1 MKKSIKIFCLII
13 SVFCCYVFAS
23 MFMLQTTVAESYKIN
38 KGETLKINSIAPI
51 SLIYNGTKMSQN
63 VLNRLSGEN
72 LEVELKLFGVIPF
85 STVDVQVADKTFVQ
99 VLGNPFG
106 MKIYTDGVLVIESSD
121 VITKSGCVNP
131 ALNSGI
137 KVGDYIKTVN
147 GIEITCNEELSQLVL
162 DSAGNNMKFEI
173 LRNGETMYF
182 NVLPVL
188 DAETQLYRIGIWV
201 RDSSAGIGT
210 LTFYSPSSNIICGL
224 GHGICD
230 SDTSALL
237 NINDGEMVEA
247 SIVSVEKGVTGS
259 PGALKGKFTY
269 NTLGKINLNSKCGV
283 YGYCEYNFD
292 ALNLTEIAL
301 KQDVEDGE
309 AQILCTVDGN
319 TPKLYTCEIKKIGK
333 PNAVTQNLSVTVTDA
348 ELINAT
354 GGIVQGMSG
363 SPILQNGKL
372 VGALTHVL
380 VEDSKKGYGIYAEN
394 MLDTISLIETEQLK
408 SAS

>member
-1 MKKSIKIFCLII
+1 MKKAIKIFCLII
-13 SVFCCYVFAS
+13 SVFCCYVFTA
-23 MFMLQTTVAESYKIN
+23 MFLLQTTVAESYKIN
-38 KGETLKINSIAPI
+38 KGESLKINSIAPI
-51 SLIYNGTKMSQN
+51 SLVYNGTKTSQN
-63 VLNRLSGEN
+63 VLNQLTGEN

-85 STVDVQVADKTFVQ
+85 STVDVQVTDKTFVQ

-121 VITKSGCVNP
+121 VNTQNGYVNP

-137 KVGDYIKTVN
+137 EVGDYIKTVN
-147 GIEITCNEELSQLVL
+147 GCEITCNEELSQLVL
-162 DSAGNNMKFEI
+162 DSAGNSMEFEI
-173 LRNGETMYF
+173 VRNGKTMYF
-182 NVLPVL
+182 NVSPVL
-188 DAETQLYRIGIWV
+188 DLETQLYRIGIWV

-230 SDTSALL
+230 SDTSSLL
-237 NINDGEMVEA
+237 NVNNGEMVEA
-247 SIVSVEKGVTGS
+247 NIVSVEKGVTGS

-269 NTLGKINLNSKCGV
+269 NVLGKIALNSNYGV
-283 YGYCEYNFD
+283 YGYADYNFNT
-292 ALNLTEIAL
+292 LNLTEIAL
-301 KQDVEDGE
+301 KQDVQDGE

-319 TPKLYTCEIKKIGK
+319 VPKLYSCEIKKTGK
-333 PNAVTQNLSVTVTDA
+333 PDAATQNLSVTVTDS

-380 VEDSKKGYGIYAEN
+380 VEDSRKGYGIYAEN
-394 MLDTISLIETEQLK
+394 MLDTIDGIQTEQLK
-408 SAS
+408 AAS

>member
-1 MKKSIKIFCLII
+1 MKKAIKIFCLII

-85 STVDVQVADKTFVQ
+85 STVDVQVTDKTFVQ

-131 ALNSGI
+131 ALKSGI

-182 NVLPVL
+182 DVLPVL

-269 NTLGKINLNSKCGV
+269 NTLGKININSKCGV

-301 KQDVEDGE
+301 KQDVQDGE
-309 AQILCTVDGN
+309 AQILCTVDGS
-319 TPKLYTCEIKKIGK
+319 TPKLYACEIKKIGK

-372 VGALTHVL
+372 VGALTHVCVNL
-380 VEDSKKGYGIYAEN
+380 
-394 MLDTISLIETEQLK
+394 
-408 SAS
+408 

>member
-1 MKKSIKIFCLII
+1 MKKAIKILCLTI

-23 MFMLQTTVAESYKIN
+23 MFVLQNTVAESYKIN
-38 KGETLKINSIAPI
+38 KGESLKINSIAPI
-51 SLIYNGTKMSQN
+51 SLVYNGTKTSQN
-63 VLNRLSGEN
+63 VLNQLTGEN
-72 LEVELKLFGVIPF
+72 FEVELKLFGVIPF
-85 STVDVQVADKTFVQ
+85 STVDVQVTDKTFVQ

-121 VITKSGCVNP
+121 VNTKNGYVNP
-131 ALNSGI
+131 SLNAGI
-137 KVGDYIKTVN
+137 EVGDYIKTVN
-147 GIEITCNEELSQLVL
+147 GCEITCNEELSQLVL
-162 DSAGNNMKFEI
+162 DSAGNSMKFEI
-173 LRNGETMYF
+173 VRNGKTMYF
-182 NVLPVL
+182 NVSPVL
-188 DAETQLYRIGIWV
+188 DLETQLYRIGIWV

-230 SDTSALL
+230 SDTSSLL
-237 NINDGEMVEA
+237 NVNNGEMVEA
-247 SIVSVEKGVTGS
+247 NIVSVEKGVTGS

-269 NTLGKINLNSKCGV
+269 NVLGKIALNSNCGV
-283 YGYCEYNFD
+283 YGYADYNFNT
-292 ALNLTEIAL
+292 LNLTEIAL
-301 KQDVEDGE
+301 KQDVQDGE

-319 TPKLYTCEIKKIGK
+319 VPKLYSCEIKKIGK
-333 PNAVTQNLSVTVTDA
+333 PDAATQNLSVTVTDS

-380 VEDSKKGYGIYAEN
+380 VEDSRKGYGIYAEN
-394 MLDTISLIETEQLK
+394 MLDTIDGIQTEQLK
-408 SAS
+408 AAS